1 MITISKDS
9 RKKILLGLLVLIGGV
24 LFIFGIFFIGRKQEL
39 YTKTFHISSI
49 FSDLNGLRDGDFVRF
64 SGYKCGIVDKITFL
78 NDSMIR
84 VDMKIEKEMQSFI
97 KKDAIASISTEG
109 LVGNK
114 LINIRPVWKSRIT
127 VQDND
132 FVVSID
138 PFNTQEIIEKLIHTN
153 DNVEDVTENLAKITG
168 KINESKGIFNT
179 LVNDTAVVGDLKEI
193 IADIKVTGYRLSKM
207 SGDLEKTVEKINLDE
222 GMAGL
227 ILTDTTLS
235 NQLKQIMYNLDKS
248 SEYSTKITGDL
259 TRSIQDNNNST
270 FGMLMKDSTFAQNLR
285 QSVINLQQGT
295 EKLNE
300 NMEGL
305 KHSILLRKYFKNK
318 K

>member
-1 MITISKDS
+1 MITINKDN
-9 RKKILLGLLVLIGGV
+9 RKKILLGLLVLFAGI
-24 LFIFGIFFIGRKQEL
+24 LFTFGIFFIGRKREL
-39 YTKTFHISSI
+39 YAKTFHISTI
-49 FSDLNGLRDGDFVRF
+49 FNDLNGLRNGDFVRF
-64 SGYKCGIVDKITFL
+64 SGYKCGIVEKITFL
-78 NDSMIR
+78 NDSMIK
-84 VDMKIEKEMQSFI
+84 VDMKIEKDMQTFI
-97 KKDAIASISTEG
+97 KKDAVANIATEG

-114 LINIRPVWKSRIT
+114 LVNIRPKWKSRIT
-127 VQDND
+127 IQDND
-132 FVVSID
+132 FVESIN

-153 DNVEDVTENLAKITG
+153 DNAENLTENLAKITG
-168 KINESKGIFNT
+168 RINESKGIFQT
-179 LVNDTAVVGDLKEI
+179 LISDTTVVIDLKEI
-193 IADIKVTGYRLSKM
+193 IADIKMTGYRISKM
-207 SGDLEKTVEKINLDE
+207 SGDLEKTMEKINLDE

-235 NQLKQIMYNLDKS
+235 NELKQIMFNLNKS
-248 SEYSTKITGDL
+248 SEYSTKITGDF

-318 K
+318 N